1 MEYFRSHR
9 HTVNKSRSASIVV
22 GYVNTSEVGVV
33 LGFLFAFCT
42 CVSLNFN
49 SELFLAPYLYVCI
62 VSLRSPRISRIRK
75 RKLLS
80 RILFLLMNDTYDFKS
95 CVALHVRIANRLVT
109 DSCCRGGI
117 VHIRGGCSRAL
128 FVRRRRSKALWRFR
142 VSTSNSPSGRSWQ
155 HTNTHTRHIYHTC
168 AQQGIRVC
176 GVDHFEPRKRQ
187 YSNPKLS
194 LLRVS
199 I

>member
-1 MEYFRSHR
+1 M
-9 HTVNKSRSASIVV
+9 T
-22 GYVNTSEVGVV
+22 
-33 LGFLFAFCT
+33 GFLFAFCM

-80 RILFLLMNDTYDFKS
+80 RILFLLMNDTCDFKS

-117 VHIRGGCSRAL
+117 VDTRGGCSRAL
-128 FVRRRRSKALWRFR
+128 FVPPKSPTALWRFR
-142 VSTSNSPSGRSWQ
+142 ASTSNSPSGLSRL
-155 HTNTHTRHIYHTC
+155 HTNTHMRQIYHTY

-176 GVDHFEPRKRQ
+176 GVDPFQPPKWQ
-187 YSNPKLS
+187 SKNPKA
-194 LLRVS
+194 

>member
-62 VSLRSPRISRIRK
+62 VSLLI
-75 RKLLS
+75 
-80 RILFLLMNDTYDFKS
+80 FAYF
-95 CVALHVRIANRLVT
+95 A
-109 DSCCRGGI
+109 
-117 VHIRGGCSRAL
+117 
-128 FVRRRRSKALWRFR
+128 RSKTEA
-142 VSTSNSPSGRSWQ
+142 VSSYSFF
-155 HTNTHTRHIYHTC
+155 
-168 AQQGIRVC
+168 
-176 GVDHFEPRKRQ
+176 VDE
-187 YSNPKLS
+187 
-194 LLRVS
+194 
-199 I
+199 